1 MQRRQMLFL
10 GLGSGVG
17 LMASGCGFRL
27 RGSNLQLPFRSVHVQ
42 GSNGPLQ
49 ALLRRTLAG
58 YATVAETPE
67 AAEAVLHVLSERQE
81 QASVV
86 LSTSGKVREVQ
97 LRQYVDFSLTDNA
110 GATLVDR
117 SSLRIVRDVSYNESE
132 ALSKEAEFELLY
144 RDMRN
149 DAVQQIIR
157 RLAAAKPR

>member
-1 MQRRQMLFL
+1 MQRRQMLSL
-10 GLGSGVG
+10 GLAAGTG
-17 LMASGCGFRL
+17 LLAGGCGFRL
-27 RGSNLQLPFRSVHVQ
+27 RGTGVQLPFRSVHVQ
-42 GSNGPLQ
+42 GGNGPLLTQ
-49 ALLRRTLAG
+49 LRRTLAG
-58 YATVAETPE
+58 YATGVDEPA

-97 LRQYVDFSLTDNA
+97 LRQYVDFSLTDNTN
-110 GATLVDR
+110 ATLIAQTA
-117 SSLRIVRDVSYNESE
+117 LRLVRDVSYNESE

-157 RLAAAKPR
+157 RISAARPR

>member
-1 MQRRQMLFL
+1 MQ
-10 GLGSGVG
+10 GG
-17 LMASGCGFRL
+17 
-27 RGSNLQLPFRSVHVQ
+27 
-42 GSNGPLQ
+42 NGPLQ